1 MAVNYKNTRGWRN
14 NNPLNIVH
22 SADQWLGASPT
33 QTDKRFVQF
42 KDMAYGYRAAIKTLQ
57 SYYNLFKGRGMTF
70 NIDHII
76 RRWCP
81 DGSENNYIARVCR
94 HTGFSSTQELP
105 EPKDPSAFRIFVL
118 IMAAMTVQECGVPL
132 RAIPWSSIMGGYWLA
147 YKCKDDE
154 FVPRLKS

>member
-1 MAVNYKNTRGWRN
+1 MATNYKNTRGWRN

-22 SADQWLGASPT
+22 SADQWQGASKT
-33 QTDKRFVQF
+33 QTDSRFVQF
-42 KDMAYGYRAAIKTLQ
+42 TDMAYGYRAAIKTLQ
-57 SYYNLFKGRGMTF
+57 SYCNLFKSKGKMF
-70 NIDHII
+70 NISNII
-76 RRWCP
+76 KRWCP

-154 FVPRLKS
+154 FEPRLKN

>member
-1 MAVNYKNTRGWRN
+1 MNYKLTRGWRN

-22 SADQWLGASPT
+22 SADKWQGACDN
-33 QTDKRFVQF
+33 QRDKRFVQF
-42 KDMAYGYRAAIKTLQ
+42 VDMAYGYRAAIKTLQ
-57 SYYNLFKGRGMTF
+57 SYCNLFRSKGMTF

-81 DGSENNYIARVCR
+81 DGSEANYIARVCR
-94 HTGFSSTQELP
+94 LTGFSQYQELP
-105 EPKDPSAFRIFVL
+105 EPKAPQAFRTFVL

-132 RAIPWSSIMGGYWLA
+132 RAIPWSSITGGYWLA